1 MAESLEKGLTR
12 SKRKANDIKKLIREA
27 LKEDLGSLGDLTTL
41 STVPEGLIK
50 QAKIFTK
57 EEGVLAGIEVAELVF
72 KEVDPE
78 IKFGP
83 QKSDGERVL
92 RGEIIALVNGPAR
105 GILTAERTALNF
117 LSRLSGIATLT
128 AEFVKRVK
136 GTKAKILD
144 TRKTTPGLRELEKY
158 AVRVGG
164 GENHRF
170 GLFDMILIKENHIA
184 VAGGIEK
191 AVLDAKKYL
200 NARGLTSKIEVEAKS
215 LDEVQQALKA
225 GVDRIMLDNM
235 SIDEMKEAV
244 ALAQGRVEL
253 EASGRITLE
262 NVREVA
268 ETGVDFIS
276 IGALTHSAKALD
288 LSLLL

>member
-1 MAESLEKGLTR
+1 MSYIQN
-12 SKRKANDIKKLIREA
+12 SKVRRLIREA
-27 LKEDLGSLGDLTTL
+27 LEEDLGFLGDLTTL
-41 STVPEGLIK
+41 STVPEGLVK
-50 QAKIFTK
+50 QARIIAR
-57 EEGVLAGIEVAELVF
+57 EEGILAGIKIAELVF

-78 IKFGP
+78 IKLEP
-83 QKSDGERVL
+83 QKSDGERVF
-92 RGEIIALVNGPAR
+92 RGENIALVNGPAR

-136 GTKAKILD
+136 GRKAKILD

-184 VAGGIEK
+184 AAGGIEK
-191 AVLDAKKYL
+191 ALANARKYL
-200 NARGLTSKIEVEAKS
+200 DTRGLSLKIEVEARC
-215 LDEVQQALKA
+215 LDEVQKALKA
-225 GVDRIMLDNM
+225 GADRIMLDNM
-235 SIDEMKEAV
+235 SIDEMREAV
-244 ALAQGRVEL
+244 ALVQGRVEL
-253 EASGRITLE
+253 EASGKITLE

-268 ETGVDFIS
+268 GTGVDFIS

-288 LSLLL
+288 LSLLM